1 MESLRNKDE
10 VTSLELLK
18 EINRY
23 REMEYDY
30 KISNNLKLGKV
41 EERNGKYTELRH
53 DNLINIIKDEFEEEI
68 NALKILEVTYKDK
81 KGELRPMFV
90 LTLEQC
96 KQVLMRE
103 SKFVRKGVLEYIH
116 KLEEYIKN
124 TQSSIDSKVYNLRS
138 EELLIKKAEL
148 LKDIAESIGND
159 LYRKTLLIKSS
170 NMIAGENILELP
182 SVENHTYSATEISD
196 MLFNKYGL
204 RVTIQKL
211 GRISNKYN
219 LKIDK
224 YGKFFYDKAK
234 FSNKQVETFKYY
246 DNVVEVF
253 YNILEGENNEKY

>member
-1 MESLRNKDE
+1 MENLRNKDE
-10 VTSLELLK
+10 VTSLELLS

-23 REMEYDY
+23 REMEYNY
-30 KISNNLKLGKV
+30 KIENGLELGKV
-41 EERNGKYTELRH
+41 ELKNNRYTELKH
-53 DNLINIIKDEFEEEI
+53 NDLLKIIRDEFEEEI
-68 NALKILEVTYKDK
+68 TQGKISLSEYRDNTGK
-81 KGELRPMFV
+81 KNQMYV

-138 EELLIKKAEL
+138 EELLIRKAEL
-148 LKDIAESIGND
+148 LKDIADSIGND

-182 SVENHTYSATEISD
+182 SVEKHTYSATEISD

-219 LKIDK
+219 LKTDE

-246 DNVVEVF
+246 DNVVDVF
-253 YNILEGENNEKY
+253 YGILKGEENEKY

>member
-1 MESLRNKDE
+1 MENLRNKDE
-10 VTSLELLK
+10 VTSLELLN

-23 REMEYDY
+23 REMEYNY
-30 KISNNLKLGKV
+30 KIENGLELGKV
-41 EERNGKYTELRH
+41 EAKKGKFIKLTH
-53 DNLINIIKDEFEEEI
+53 DNLLKIIRDEFSEEI
-68 NALKILEVTYKDK
+68 GQRNIYESSYKNSQNKEQPMYILS
-81 KGELRPMFV
+81 
-90 LTLEQC
+90 LEYC
-96 KQVLMRE
+96 KLILMRE
-103 SKFVRKGVLEYIH
+103 SRFVRRGVLEYIH

-124 TQSSIDSKVYNLRS
+124 TQSSIDSKVYNLKS
-138 EELLIKKAEL
+138 EELLIRKAEL
-148 LKDIAESIGND
+148 LRDIADSIGND

-182 SVENHTYSATEISD
+182 SVEKHTYSATEISD

-219 LKIDK
+219 LKTDK

-246 DNVVEVF
+246 DNVVDVF
-253 YNILEGENNEKY
+253 YNILKGEK

>member
-1 MESLRNKDE
+1 MDNLRNKDE
-10 VTSLELLK
+10 VTSLELLE
-18 EINRY
+18 EINKY
-23 REMEYDY
+23 REIEYNY
-30 KISNNLKLGKV
+30 KIENGLELGKV
-41 EERNGKYTELRH
+41 ELKNGRYTELKH
-53 DNLINIIKDEFEEEI
+53 NDLLKIIRDEFEEEI
-68 NALKILEVTYKDK
+68 TQGKISLSEYRDNTGK
-81 KGELRPMFV
+81 KNQMYV

-124 TQSSIDSKVYNLRS
+124 TQNNINDKVYNLKS
-138 EELLIKKAEL
+138 EELLIRKAEL

-182 SVENHTYSATEISD
+182 SVEKHTYNATEVKDI
-196 MLFNKYGL
+196 LFNKYGL
-204 RVTIQKL
+204 EITIQKL

-219 LKIDK
+219 LKTDK

-246 DNVVEVF
+246 DNVVDVF
-253 YNILEGENNEKY
+253 YSILKGETNEKY

>member
-1 MESLRNKDE
+1 MDNLRNKDE
-10 VTSLELLK
+10 VTSLELLE
-18 EINRY
+18 EINKY
-23 REMEYDY
+23 REIEYNY
-30 KISNNLKLGKV
+30 KIENGLELGKV
-41 EERNGKYTELRH
+41 ELKNGRYTELKH
-53 DNLINIIKDEFEEEI
+53 NDLLKIIRDEFEEEI
-68 NALKILEVTYKDK
+68 TQGKISLSEYRDNTGK
-81 KGELRPMFV
+81 KNQMYV

-124 TQSSIDSKVYNLRS
+124 TQNNINDKVYNLKS
-138 EELLIKKAEL
+138 EELLIRKAEL

-182 SVENHTYSATEISD
+182 SVEKHTYNATEIKD
-196 MLFNKYGL
+196 ILFNKYGL
-204 RVTIQKL
+204 EITIQKL

-219 LKIDK
+219 LKTDK

-246 DNVVEVF
+246 DNVVDVF
-253 YNILEGENNEKY
+253 YSILKGETNEKY